1 MRSIRFV
8 SVIGEL
14 RLLQLLQYPISVVD
28 FQFGIGVVAN
38 LIVDKQ
44 LFGCGN
50 DIHCRENRGRAASSV
65 VITESNLYGN
75 FYLAGKIYHVE
86 IFEILDNCRYIAQ
99 IAVVISAEEVRPT
112 ATATV

>member
-50 DIHCRENRGRAASSV
+50 DIPVG
-65 VITESNLYGN
+65 
-75 FYLAGKIYHVE
+75 
-86 IFEILDNCRYIAQ
+86 
-99 IAVVISAEEVRPT
+99 
-112 ATATV
+112 